1 MNQENVSI
9 EGFLRVNQII
19 PSIIPISRSS
29 WYAGVKDGRYPK
41 PVKLGLR
48 TTVWRVREIRELV
61 EGSLTGLDNPP
72 TVAS

>member
-1 MNQENVSI
+1 MDTSLD
-9 EGFLRVNQII
+9 GFLRINQII

-48 TTVWRVREIRELV
+48 TTVWRVRDIKKII
-61 EGSLTGLDNPP
+61 EGGERYED
-72 TVAS
+72 